1 MRLPGGSAAGN
12 WATTG
17 CVLGVLVYPF
27 SALSPVPFFFDSF
40 VAFNGRNA
48 YMLRRVVLWSV
59 CFLFFLLSDSC
70 LLFPVLGFTE
80 GVVVRCGLPYAAM
93 VTEFTGDGTPVY
105 GVELDLPCVGPVR
118 RCRSFFF

>member
-1 MRLPGGSAAGN
+1 VRLPGGSAAGD

-27 SALSPVPFFFDSF
+27 SALSPVPFFLDSF

-80 GVVVRCGLPYAAM
+80 GRRINIRCGCVLPVAA
-93 VTEFTGDGTPVY
+93 VGCG
-105 GVELDLPCVGPVR
+105 GPVWLAV
-118 RCRSFFF
+118 CSHGY